1 MREAGAHRRTPITV
15 INLFKTMK
23 KTILL
28 PLAALLVGS
37 ASGGYAQA
45 MHTALKGEGF
55 VADFYCKAGPVTK
68 PGLLFL
74 GGSEGGRPDAHVPQF
89 FAEQGYPV
97 LAVAY
102 FKEQG
107 LPENLQL
114 VPLEYF
120 DKALAWMARS
130 DRIPRGGIVVYG
142 LSKGAE
148 LALLLASRKPEIKGV
163 IALAPS
169 SVVWDGMPKQWW
181 PPDPKSS
188 WSCSGKPLPFVP
200 YDFSQAMAKDDP
212 MAIRKFYEKALQQR
226 AAVEQATIGVEAING
241 PILLASGHDD
251 QMWPSETMANAICAR
266 LKAKNFPHRYEHL
279 TYADAGHTLTE
290 YYMMGGTREGN
301 QRARLDLATKM
312 LAFLDELSGKP
323 AKSSATQTHAAAGT
337 Q

>member
-1 MREAGAHRRTPITV
+1 
-15 INLFKTMK
+15 MK
-23 KTILL
+23 KPILFL
-28 PLAALLVGS
+28 LSALLGGS
-37 ASGGYAQA
+37 VSDGYAQA
-45 MHTALKGEGF
+45 MHTDPKGAGF
-55 VADFYCKAGPVTK
+55 VADFYCQAGTTTK
-68 PGLLFL
+68 PGILFL
-74 GGSEGGRPDAHVPQF
+74 GGSEGGRPDKHLPQF
-89 FAEQGYPV
+89 FAENGYPV

-130 DRIPRGGIVVYG
+130 DRIPRGGIVVFG
-142 LSKGAE
+142 MSKGAE

-188 WSCSGKPLPFVP
+188 WSCGGKPVPFVP
-200 YDFSQAMAKDDP
+200 YDFSQAMAQGDP
-212 MAIRKFYEKALQQR
+212 FAIRKFYEKALQQR
-226 AAVEQATIGVEAING
+226 AAVEQATIGVETING
-241 PILLASGHDD
+241 PLLLAAGHDD
-251 QMWPSETMANAICAR
+251 QMWPSEAMADAICAR
-266 LKAKNFPHRYEHL
+266 LKAKGFTHHYEHL
-279 TYADAGHTLTE
+279 KYADAGHTLTE

-312 LAFLDELSGKP
+312 LAFLNELSGKLAQRVDAP
-323 AKSSATQTHAAAGT
+323 AAPTAAPPLPR
-337 Q
+337 